1 MKGYKHLDLC
11 KRVNI
16 ALLLNQGK
24 NLTFIAKEL
33 KIPKSTIMCEII
45 RNRCKIESDVH
56 YGACPLLRKKY
67 SVCNACKRRS
77 ACMLVQYIYK
87 EAEAAEYASIR
98 KHLSNSGPRIQLD
111 DFKEIDDEL
120 SDLVG
125 KKGQSIEAAWHLS
138 EALQK
143 VSSLTIR
150 RWVYH
155 GFTTVKAIHLRRKKK
170 YQNKDKYDYSKLKSS
185 LNYTRTPLR
194 TIGDYKEFISEN
206 PDSVTIQTDSV
217 EGKTT
222 DRLAILTVFHA
233 DSRLQKGYLY
243 DRGNSSNEV
252 YAFLKKHTKLLLKSI
267 GGDRPIVFVTDNGV
281 EFASISALEK
291 LSPRVKVFFAR
302 PYCSTDKAGC
312 ERNHEL
318 YRYVFP
324 KGHSFDGLTQKK
336 VDDIFSN
343 VNSYIR
349 ESMKW
354 KSPCMVAAEAYGE
367 KFLKKMNLSMI
378 PPRDVTLR
386 PLF

>member
-1 MKGYKHLDLC
+1 M
-11 KRVNI
+11 
-16 ALLLNQGK
+16 
-24 NLTFIAKEL
+24 
-33 KIPKSTIMCEII
+33 
-45 RNRCKIESDVH
+45 
-56 YGACPLLRKKY
+56 
-67 SVCNACKRRS
+67 
-77 ACMLVQYIYK
+77 
-87 EAEAAEYASIR
+87 
-98 KHLSNSGPRIQLD
+98 
-111 DFKEIDDEL
+111 
-120 SDLVG
+120 
-125 KKGQSIEAAWHLS
+125 S